1 MSHPKHIK
9 IEDFDYHLPDERIA
23 KYPRAVRDQ
32 AKLLYYHKGE
42 ISKTQFFK
50 LPELLE
56 KGDLLVVNETKVIPA
71 RIHFNKSTGAL
82 IEIFCLNPS
91 DMDHQEAMEQRST
104 STWDVLIGGAKKWKS
119 GSLEKE
125 LTINDEQVVLI
136 ASRINSD
143 GSFKVQFSWN
153 GNFSFS
159 EILQEA
165 GELPLPPYFER
176 DAEENDIEKYQTVFA
191 KNEGSVAAPTAAL
204 HFTENVFSDLKN
216 KGVDVLHLTLHVGSG
231 TFKPVSSE
239 TIEGHEMHAEYFEI
253 PISILN
259 HISDQKGRVIPV
271 GTTSMRSLESAYW
284 LGVKLIEEGS
294 FSQQIHLGQW
304 DAYSLPQNISLE
316 ASFKALMHWCQ
327 GNGKTRFIASTSM
340 MMAPGYIPKVA
351 KGIITN
357 FHMPKSTLILL
368 VASLIGVDWR
378 KVYEYAK
385 DNEFDFLSYGDS
397 SLLIP

>member
-1 MSHPKHIK
+1 MSHPKEIR
-9 IEDFDYHLPDERIA
+9 IEDFDYHLPDQRIA

-32 AKLLYYHKGE
+32 AKLLHYHKGE
-42 ISKTQFFK
+42 ISQTQFFN

-91 DMDHQEAMEQRST
+91 DMDHQEAMEQKSE
-104 STWDVLIGGAKKWKS
+104 SKWDVLIGGAKKWKS
-119 GSLEKE
+119 GSLEKV
-125 LTINDEQVVLI
+125 LSINGEQVALK
-136 ASRINSD
+136 ATKLESGS
-143 GSFKVQFSWN
+143 SFKVKFSWN

-159 EILQEA
+159 EILQEV

-176 DAEENDIEKYQTVFA
+176 DAEENDKIKYQTVFA

-204 HFTENVFSDLKN
+204 HFTDKVFSDLKN
-216 KGVDVLHLTLHVGSG
+216 NGVEVLHLTLHVGSG

-239 TIEGHEMHAEYFEI
+239 TMEGHEMHAEYFEI
-253 PISILN
+253 PVEILSRISN
-259 HISDQKGRVIPV
+259 HKGRVIPV

-284 LGVKLIEEGS
+284 LGVKLIEEGN

-316 ASFKALMHWCQ
+316 ASFKAIVHWCEA
-327 GNGKTRFIASTSM
+327 NGKSRFVASTSM
-340 MMAPGYIPKVA
+340 MMAPGYSPKVA

-368 VASLIGVDWR
+368 VASLIGEDWK

>member
-1 MSHPKHIK
+1 MSHPKHIR

-32 AKLLYYHKGE
+32 AKLLYYKKGE

-71 RIHFNKSTGAL
+71 RIHFTKSTGAL

-91 DMDHQEAMEQRST
+91 SMDHQEAMEQRS
-104 STWDVLIGGAKKWKS
+104 SCTWDVLIGGAKKWKS

-125 LTINDEQVVLI
+125 LVIDGNSILLTAN
-136 ASRINSD
+136 RINSE
-143 GSFKVQFSWN
+143 GTFKVEFSWN

-159 EILQEA
+159 EVLQEI

-176 DAEENDIEKYQTVFA
+176 DAEANDIEKYQTVFA

-204 HFTENVFSDLKN
+204 HFTDQVFSDLKN
-216 KGVDVLHLTLHVGSG
+216 NGIETMHLTLHVGSG

-253 PISILN
+253 PVNVLG
-259 HISDQKGRVIPV
+259 HIAKNNGRVIPV

-284 LGVKLIEEGS
+284 LGVKWISEKTFGNAV
-294 FSQQIHLGQW
+294 HLGQW
-304 DAYSLPQNISLE
+304 DAYELPQNISLE
-316 ASFKALMHWCQ
+316 TAFGALIQWCEQ
-327 GNGKTRFIASTSM
+327 HQKTRFVGSTAM
-340 MMAPGYIPKVA
+340 MMAPGYKPKVA
-351 KGIITN
+351 NGIITN

-368 VASLIGVDWR
+368 VASLIGNDWKR
-378 KVYEYAK
+378 VYEYAK
-385 DNEFDFLSYGDS
+385 EHEFDFLSYGDS